1 MLNSLLET
9 RPVNGA
15 ENLKIAFALL
25 KVHYLCY
32 KVHQIKLPIV
42 DCNWQNSFI
51 FFCISARPSDFPN
64 LNNFLNFLF
73 SINLKQIDVYWKFW
87 YLLPSSATFSD
98 QIFEFT
104 TGIRKQRE
112 YAIT

>member
-1 MLNSLLET
+1 MSYVTISVQNLQFESTSGSSNLIDPKNLLIGTTKTLICLLNSLLET
-9 RPVNGA
+9 RPVNGV

-51 FFCISARPSDFPN
+51 
-64 LNNFLNFLF
+64 
-73 SINLKQIDVYWKFW
+73 V
-87 YLLPSSATFSD
+87 
-98 QIFEFT
+98 
-104 TGIRKQRE
+104 
-112 YAIT
+112 